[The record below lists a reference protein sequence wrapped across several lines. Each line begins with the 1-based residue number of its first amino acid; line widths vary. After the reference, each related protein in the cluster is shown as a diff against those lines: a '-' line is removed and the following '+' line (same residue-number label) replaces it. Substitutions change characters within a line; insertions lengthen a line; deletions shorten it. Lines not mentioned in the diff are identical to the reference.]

1 MKQIT
6 FAYTVLTD
14 NDNIPG
20 KLDIQLGKIAKL
32 RNPDA
37 RKMHLVLIEFGNE
50 WYYSSFPSDC
60 TFRLHRISVRGQPR
74 QTIPCHST
82 SSTST
87 ATASFCL
94 RDPTMM
100 PSTGETSE
108 KSRPTASTM
117 WSFSTRMSLVGSKPI
132 QPISTPHHSETHAW
146 VASAPCRRG
155 LPGGGM
161 VRR

>member
-1 MKQIT
+1 MQI
-6 FAYTVLTD
+6 
-14 NDNIPG
+14 
-20 KLDIQLGKIAKL
+20 GKIAGPTSGY
-32 RNPDA
+32 PDLLGGMPRLFQQQHPLPALAGDGSAHQA
-37 RKMHLVLIEFGNE
+37 RGTGAEYDDVMAAQRWIAVLG
-50 WYYSSFPSDC
+50 
-60 TFRLHRISVRGQPR
+60 
-74 QTIPCHST
+74 HST

-108 KSRPTASTM
+108 KSPPPASTM
-117 WSFSTRMSLVGSKPI
+117 WSFSTRMSLVGSKPT
-132 QPISTPHHSETHAW
+132 QPISAPHHTETHAW
-146 VASAPCRRG
+146 VASAPCSRG